1 MKEKRK
7 LICSIVIF
15 LMAVFFRFLL
25 PVYADDAINMGIYDD
40 ADLFSAAQES
50 DIGEEIQKVILQ
62 TGFDVAVV
70 TTNNAQG
77 KSAQKYADYFY
88 TTKKIGKGDKK
99 SGVLFLIDMDN
110 REIYFYT
117 KGDAMRYFSD
127 ERQKK
132 IVDNAYSDV
141 KAQQYARCAQSVI
154 ADISYYYSQG
164 TVKKQYF
171 VFGDSF
177 LESGVLTKQEGLIS
191 LVVSLFPAF
200 FYRRKVKKGYSM
212 VAQAQKSKQQALT
225 YAAGA
230 GFSFL
235 NQPPRLIDT
244 RVSRHYSPRSRS
256 SSSGSSS
263 GRTTTHRSSGGGRY
277 SGTGRKF

>member
-1 MKEKRK
+1 
-7 LICSIVIF
+7 
-15 LMAVFFRFLL
+15 
-25 PVYADDAINMGIYDD
+25 
-40 ADLFSAAQES
+40 
-50 DIGEEIQKVILQ
+50 
-62 TGFDVAVV
+62 
-70 TTNNAQG
+70 
-77 KSAQKYADYFY
+77 
-88 TTKKIGKGDKK
+88 
-99 SGVLFLIDMDN
+99 
-110 REIYFYT
+110 
-117 KGDAMRYFSD
+117 MRYFSD

-141 KAQQYARCAQSVI
+141 KAQQYARCAQSAI
-154 ADISYYYSQG
+154 ADVSYYYSQG

-177 LESGVLTKQEGLIS
+177 LESGILTKQEGLIS
-191 LVVSLFPAF
+191 LVVALFPAF

>member
-1 MKEKRK
+1 MKEERN
-7 LICSIVIF
+7 LICSIIIF
-15 LMAVFFRFLL
+15 LMVVFFRFLL
-25 PVYADDAINMGIYDD
+25 PVYADDAVNMGIYDD

-127 ERQKK
+127 KRQKK
-132 IVDNAYSDV
+132 IVDTAYSDV

-154 ADISYYYSQG
+154 ADVSYYYSQG

-177 LESGVLTKQEGLIS
+177 LESGDQTRGANIACGIFISSILLSKESKEG
-191 LVVSLFPAF
+191 VFD
-200 FYRRKVKKGYSM
+200 G
-212 VAQAQKSKQQALT
+212 
-225 YAAGA
+225 
-230 GFSFL
+230 
-235 NQPPRLIDT
+235 
-244 RVSRHYSPRSRS
+244 
-256 SSSGSSS
+256 
-263 GRTTTHRSSGGGRY
+263 
-277 SGTGRKF
+277 GTGTKIKATGVDLCSRCRIFVSQSTTSPH